1 MANHRRIIA
10 ITTYS
15 VRIFESA
22 ADVCST
28 YGLTYAKLKKLITT
42 GQTLED
48 GMTTFDDL
56 LEDSDYGSET
66 A

>member
-1 MANHRRIIA
+1 MGLRQ
-10 ITTYS
+10 
-15 VRIFESA
+15 SA
-22 ADVCST
+22 ADLGVWFPQREIGYLEVKT
-28 YGLTYAKLKKLITT
+28 ET

-56 LEDSDYGSET
+56 LEDGDYGSES